1 MSQKTLT
8 YRRVEIEIDT
18 DTIIFVTEFRQGG
31 MTVNATFERVP
42 IAQAD
47 EQQLIAALEYL
58 WPDVWEELDAD
69 VDELHDLRERVRE
82 AA

>member
-47 EQQLIAALEYL
+47 EKQLIAALEYL